1 MVRDVLIPELLRV
14 HFAAVATRPVLT
26 LRKGVGARRNIR
38 RKDRLIARLEG
49 GRGAVDLYN
58 VDGTP
63 FVDWLLTQHIV
74 SVWREDTV
82 GGLDVVRPMAVDV
95 HHAVIGHGIVA
106 LEPQLNGVHV
116 ELALFEVFDPP
127 RARRIL
133 GRVGIPEGNGREL
146 RGVAAIHFLPALVG
160 DLVLV
165 GIGSGDRRGR
175 AWRLAGRVVG
185 LHVVDVQVMEGFVF

>member
-14 HFAAVATRPVLT
+14 HFAAIAARPELT

-49 GRGAVDLYN
+49 GRDAVDLNN

-74 SVWREDTV
+74 SIGRKDAVD
-82 GGLDVVRPMAVDV
+82 GLNVVYPMTVDV
-95 HHAVIGHGIVA
+95 HIAVISHGIVA
-106 LEPQLNGVHV
+106 LEPQLNGIHV
-116 ELALFEVFDPP
+116 ELALFEALDPP

-133 GRVGIPEGNGREL
+133 SGVGIPEGNGRKL
-146 RGVAAIHFLPALVG
+146 RRVAAIHLFPALIG
-160 DLVLV
+160 DLILV
-165 GIGSGDRRGR
+165 GIGGRNRRGR
-175 AWRLAGRVVG
+175 TRRLTGRIVG
-185 LHVVDVQVMEGFVF
+185 FHIVDVQILEGFVF